1 MMDIAAYLVKLT
13 SYGSGMCQVPNK
25 EFQSPPEQISLKWGF
40 LQIIGSLICKHSTVS
55 YCCETIPHDPSNNF
69 KKRKILL
76 QNEIPCSLSTYSSS
90 QK

>member
-1 MMDIAAYLVKLT
+1 MMDIAASLVKLT

-55 YCCETIPHDPSNNF
+55 YCCETLFPM
-69 KKRKILL
+69 ILATIL
-76 QNEIPCSLSTYSSS
+76 K
-90 QK
+90 QKNLTPE